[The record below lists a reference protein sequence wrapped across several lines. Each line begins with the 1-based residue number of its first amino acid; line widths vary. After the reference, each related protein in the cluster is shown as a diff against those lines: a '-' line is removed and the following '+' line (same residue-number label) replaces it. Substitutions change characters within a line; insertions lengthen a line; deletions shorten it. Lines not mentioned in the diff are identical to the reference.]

1 MWFSSNSKATILVDF
16 VNITLVLLET
26 EWRCN
31 IDYNSLNKDL
41 AEQQKEKTE
50 VFDMKEIE
58 AIDQLKLIRDN
69 IEKPIPEYTR
79 TGLSITALTYGI
91 EAIESIQP
99 IKSRFVDGRE
109 VNYQGDDADDGIEC
123 PFCGYEVARNDDYP
137 EIRPK
142 HCPEC
147 GTKLIY

>member
-1 MWFSSNSKATILVDF
+1 MRHAYKLVRSYADGTYGGECALDI
-16 VNITLVLLET
+16 VDDGLNI
-26 EWRCN
+26 
-31 IDYNSLNKDL
+31 DL

-109 VNYQGDDADDGIEC
+109 VNYQGDDADDDIEC